1 MNTLQNIGSEGIK
14 DIIAKQFPVCSK
26 ERLVGPNGVES
37 PFYAMYRQ
45 DSNGCPVQ
53 CVSPAVSKQYVEHTR
68 DDVATIGEAF
78 GVAFEG
84 GVADVQTSFNNGHKI
99 CVAPSKDYQRAIFND
114 KDHVFPRGI
123 VDCTFGTSFHVSL
136 GMLRNVCSNLQIPQ
150 VVGNA
155 SFDVK
160 IRHTSKLRSHFDQ
173 LVDDL
178 AHLKDGWDAL
188 IAHMNNLKEC
198 KVDLEAFM
206 DKLYDPSKFESKSAA
221 TRHDSRTRLIIQRLQ
236 RERLQLGIED
246 RNLETVNGYELYQA
260 IQGYCQHDKTRRG
273 HADGDKFTRA
283 TLAFNDSDIKRAQNL
298 IFELAA

>member
-1 MNTLQNIGSEGIK
+1 MNTLKNIGSAGIK
-14 DIIAKQFPVCSK
+14 DIITNTFPVCSK
-26 ERLVGPNGVES
+26 EQLVGPNGVPS

-45 DSNGCPVQ
+45 DANGTPVE
-53 CVSPAVSKQYVEHTR
+53 CVSPAVSKQYAEHTR

-99 CVAPSKDYQRAIFND
+99 CVSPSKDYRRSIFND
-114 KDHVFPRGI
+114 KDSVFPRGI

-136 GMLRNVCSNLQIPQ
+136 GLYRDVCSNLQIPQ
-150 VVGNA
+150 VAGNQGIN
-155 SFDVK
+155 VK
-160 IRHTSKLRSHFDQ
+160 IRHTSRLRSHFDQ

-178 AHLKDGWDAL
+178 AHLKNGWDAL
-188 IAHMNNLKEC
+188 VAHMNNLKEC
-198 KVDLEAFM
+198 QVDLEAFM
-206 DKLYDPSKFESKSAA
+206 NKLYDPSKAESKSAL
-221 TRHDSRTRLIIQRLQ
+221 TRHDNRTRLIIQRMQ

-260 IQGYCQHDKTRRG
+260 VQGYCQHDKTRRG
-273 HADGDKFTRA
+273 HADGDKFARA
-283 TLAFNDSDIKRAQNL
+283 TLAFNDSDIKKAQNL